1 MCSAPAAHVVPAE
14 TVAAIAGGFCILR
27 QFFAILLLLFP
38 LASMAPVRA
47 DAPAPEGTRA
57 AESQHA
63 RLQASA
69 PDLNPEV
76 LALALDA
83 LQCARADGMAES
95 SRLAVIDYSL
105 PSTRPR
111 LWVFDLDKS
120 ALLFHELVAHGRNTG
135 DNMATHF
142 SNQPESRAS
151 SLGLFRTA
159 DTYRG
164 SNGYSLRM
172 DGLEPG
178 VNDQAR
184 ARAIVMHG
192 APYVNEETAGKLGR
206 LGRSWGCPALRS
218 GIARQVIDSL
228 KGGQFIFSYYPDQ
241 AWLSS
246 SRFLHCPGRL
256 SSR

>member
-1 MCSAPAAHVVPAE
+1 M
-14 TVAAIAGGFCILR
+14 R
-27 QFFAILLLLFP
+27 QFFVLLLLMFP
-38 LASMAPVRA
+38 LAFMTPARA
-47 DAPAPEGTRA
+47 VAPAQDDAGATEP
-57 AESQHA
+57 QVN

-69 PDLNPEV
+69 PDLSPDV
-76 LALALDA
+76 LRLALDA
-83 LQCARADGMAES
+83 LQCARADGMPES

-105 PSTRPR
+105 PSTQPR
-111 LWVFDLDKS
+111 LWVFDLERS

-142 SNQPESRAS
+142 SNQPDSRAS

-178 VNDQAR
+178 INDQAR

-246 SRFLHCPGRL
+246 SRLLHCSGRIT
-256 SSR
+256 SR